1 MEHMLLKKLHN
12 RFLFPGHTESKEPW
26 DDNAMKKI
34 NSKAMVSFTNDLS
47 TWKVWVKK
55 AIKKN
60 EPWSKIH
67 AENPTLTE
75 EDFEKFKE
83 TCAKDETKEK
93 SEKMKA
99 LQAKNTPPHRL
110 GSRGY
115 KGKRHVWAKEDAE
128 RESHGIPDPL
138 AEFTDPQ
145 ERDWIRAR
153 YKWDPVKKI
162 FYTDPNTREFMRLLI
177 MVILPHYHISFQ
189 SIRLQVL
196 SHY

>member
-1 MEHMLLKKLHN
+1 M
-12 RFLFPGHTESKEPW
+12 
-26 DDNAMKKI
+26 
-34 NSKAMVSFTNDLS
+34 
-47 TWKVWVKK
+47 KK

-99 LQAKNTPPHRL
+99 LQARNTPPHRL

-115 KGKRHVWAKEDAE
+115 EGKRHVWAKEDAE
-128 RESHGIPDPL
+128 RESYRIPDPL
-138 AEFTDPQ
+138 AEFTEPQ

-153 YKWDPVKKI
+153 YKWDPVNKI
-162 FYTDPNTREFMRLLI
+162 FYTDPNTREFMRLLVI
-177 MVILPHYHISFQ
+177 VILPPYISF
-189 SIRLQVL
+189 
-196 SHY
+196 